1 MSRRSQRRGA
11 ASGRNTTLLPIVL
24 GLGGLALV
32 VAALSVVLGGGSG
45 GAARIEVTGQPRLK
59 VDKETIDLGNIQ
71 LGRTVDAS
79 FVLTN
84 VGDEPLKIAEAPFIE
99 VVEGC

>member
-1 MSRRSQRRGA
+1 MSRRSQRLAAARG
-11 ASGRNTTLLPIVL
+11 RKTTLLPIVI

-32 VAALSVVLGGGSG
+32 VASLAVVLGGGSG
-45 GAARIEVTGQPRLK
+45 GRAPIEVTGPPRLK

>member
-1 MSRRSQRRGA
+1 
-11 ASGRNTTLLPIVL
+11 
-24 GLGGLALV
+24 LALV

-45 GAARIEVTGQPRLK
+45 GPARVEVTGQPRLK

>member
-1 MSRRSQRRGA
+1 MSRRSQRLA
-11 ASGRNTTLLPIVL
+11 ARRRNTNLVPILVTV
-24 GLGGLALV
+24 GGLALV
-32 VAALSVVLGGGSG
+32 LLALSAVLGSRPPGP
-45 GAARIEVTGQPRLK
+45 AQIEVTGQPRLK
-59 VDKETIDLGNIQ
+59 VDRELIDLGNIQ

-84 VGDEPLKIAEAPFIE
+84 VGDQPLQIAEAPFIE

>member
-1 MSRRSQRRGA
+1 
-11 ASGRNTTLLPIVL
+11 LLPIVV

-32 VAALSVVLGGGSG
+32 VAALSVVLAGGSG
-45 GAARIEVTGQPRLK
+45 DRLSIEVTGQPRLR
-59 VDKETIDLGNIQ
+59 VDRETVDLGDIQ

-79 FVLTN
+79 FVLSN